1 MWIKQLSLTHFRN
14 HEDTKS
20 TFEENINCLV
30 GKNGSGKTNL
40 LDGIYYLCIGRGAFS
55 YTDTQHLQHGQSFFS
70 LKGTFEKEGRKNT
83 VQCIVEKGKAKV
95 IKLNNKAYPKI
106 SEHVGNFPCVL
117 LAPNDTDLIRESS
130 ELRRNF
136 FDTIISQIH
145 KNYIQLLIKQKLI
158 LRQRNQLLKDADQ
171 QEKFL
176 KKDVLEIYDAQL
188 LPVFSEIHR
197 FRTEF
202 IEEFM
207 PIFSEI
213 YESLA
218 DEEMKI
224 VYRSHLEGEIKEAK
238 KENDIIRTESLE
250 IEITSDESLENQD
263 EQTNEEIIEIDSSE
277 EPKRSKR
284 VKKEV
289 PSFESV
295 FKGNLLKDLILQRTE
310 KGTHRDD
317 YKFLLGKKTL
327 KHYGSQGQQKSFVI
341 ALKLAT
347 FAIIYNQT
355 QIKPILL
362 LDDIFDKLDETR
374 IENLLKLLSKSNFGQ
389 VFVTDARPERT
400 RKLLDSFG
408 RPIAFF
414 EVKNGNITNMN

>member
-14 HEDTKS
+14 HEDTNS
-20 TFEENINCLV
+20 SFEENINCLV

-55 YTDTQHLQHGQSFFS
+55 YTDTQHLQHGKTFFS

-95 IKLNNKAYPKI
+95 VKLNNKPYPKI

-145 KNYIQLLIKQKLI
+145 KNYIQLLIKQKQI

-176 KKDVLEIYDAQL
+176 KKDVLEIYDEQL
-188 LPVFSEIHR
+188 LPVFKEIHR
-197 FRTEF
+197 FRSEF
-202 IEEFM
+202 INEFM

-213 YESLA
+213 YTALA

-224 VYRSHLEGEIKEAK
+224 NYRSHLEGNEKEEETIKEQEEEIENKNQETDETESKKSKRPK
-238 KENDIIRTESLE
+238 KETLSF
-250 IEITSDESLENQD
+250 
-263 EQTNEEIIEIDSSE
+263 DSI
-277 EPKRSKR
+277 
-284 VKKEV
+284 
-289 PSFESV
+289 

-317 YKFLLGKKTL
+317 YKFLLRKKTL

-347 FAIIYNQT
+347 FSIIYNQT

-362 LDDIFDKLDETR
+362 LDDIFDKLDESR
-374 IENLLKLLSKSNFGQ
+374 IENLLKLLSKSDFGQ

-414 EVKNGNITNMN
+414 EVKNGSIVNDK

>member
-14 HEDTKS
+14 HENTKS
-20 TFEENINCLV
+20 TFAENINCLV

-55 YTDTQHLQHGQSFFS
+55 YTDTQHLQHGKTFFS
-70 LKGTFEKEGRKNT
+70 LKGIFEKEGRNNT
-83 VQCIVEKGKAKV
+83 VQCIIEKGKPKT
-95 IKLNNKAYPKI
+95 IKLNNKPYPKI

-117 LAPNDTDLIRESS
+117 LAPNDTDLIREGS

-158 LRQRNQLLKDADQ
+158 LKQRNQLLKDADQ

-176 KKDVLEIYDAQL
+176 KKDVLEIYDEQL
-188 LPVFSEIHR
+188 IPIFKEINR
-197 FRTEF
+197 FRNNF
-202 IEEFM
+202 ITDFM

-213 YESLA
+213 YEKLA

-224 VYRSHLEGEIKEAK
+224 NYRSHLSEEIKSEKSK
-238 KENDIIRTESLE
+238 KEILSF
-250 IEITSDESLENQD
+250 
-263 EQTNEEIIEIDSSE
+263 EEI
-277 EPKRSKR
+277 
-284 VKKEV
+284 
-289 PSFESV
+289 
-295 FKGNLLKDLILQRTE
+295 FKANLLKDIILQRTE

-347 FAIIYNQT
+347 FSIIYNQT

-374 IENLLKLLSKSNFGQ
+374 IKNLLKLLSKSDFGQ

-408 RPIAFF
+408 RPINFY
-414 EVKNGNITNMN
+414 EVKNGNVEVMKHTSV

>member
-1 MWIKQLSLTHFRN
+1 MFIKNLHLTHFRN

-55 YTDTQHLQHGQSFFS
+55 YTDTQHLQHGKTFFS
-70 LKGTFEKEGRKNT
+70 LKGTFEKEGRNNT
-83 VQCIVEKGKAKV
+83 VQCIVEKGKPKT
-95 IKLNNKAYPKI
+95 IKLNNKPYPKI

-158 LRQRNQLLKDADQ
+158 LRQRNQLLKDADG
-171 QEKFL
+171 QERFL
-176 KKDVLEIYDAQL
+176 KKDILEIYDEQL
-188 LPVFSEIHR
+188 LPIFSEIHR
-197 FRTEF
+197 FRS
-202 IEEFM
+202 EFM
-207 PIFSEI
+207 NDFMPVFSEI
-213 YESLA
+213 YEALA
-218 DEEMKI
+218 EEEMKI
-224 VYRSHLEGEIKEAK
+224 NYRSHLEDETKDDK
-238 KENDIIRTESLE
+238 KENKTEKEENLENEIQETDETESKK
-250 IEITSDESLENQD
+250 
-263 EQTNEEIIEIDSSE
+263 
-277 EPKRSKR
+277 PKRT
-284 VKKEV
+284 KKET

-295 FKGNLLKDLILQRTE
+295 FKGNVLKDLILQRTE

-317 YKFLLGKKTL
+317 YKFLLRKKTL

-347 FAIIYNQT
+347 FSIIYNQT
-355 QIKPILL
+355 GIKPILL
-362 LDDIFDKLDETR
+362 LDDIFDKLDESR

-414 EVKNGNITNMN
+414 DIKNGNITNH

>member
-20 TFEENINCLV
+20 TFEEHINCLV

-55 YTDTQHLQHGQSFFS
+55 YTDTQHLQHGKTFFS
-70 LKGTFEKEGRKNT
+70 LKGIFEKQGRNNT
-83 VQCIVEKGKAKV
+83 VQCIVEKGKPKI
-95 IKLNNKAYPKI
+95 IKLNNKPYPKI

-117 LAPNDTDLIRESS
+117 LAPNDTDLIRETS

-158 LRQRNQLLKDADQ
+158 LRQRNQLLKDANQ
-171 QEKFL
+171 QERFL
-176 KKDVLEIYDAQL
+176 KKDVLEIYDEQL
-188 LPVFSEIHR
+188 LPIFKEIHR
-197 FRTEF
+197 FRND
-202 IEEFM
+202 FM
-207 PIFSEI
+207 TDFVPIFSEI
-213 YESLA
+213 YETLA

-224 VYRSHLEGEIKEAK
+224 NYRSHLEE
-238 KENDIIRTESLE
+238 
-250 IEITSDESLENQD
+250 
-263 EQTNEEIIEIDSSE
+263 EEIIKEIENRKIENRKQNETE
-277 EPKRSKR
+277 EIEEKPPKKSKR
-284 VKKEV
+284 VKKEI

-295 FKGNLLKDLILQRTE
+295 FKANMLKDLILQRTE

-347 FAIIYNQT
+347 FSIIYNQT
-355 QIKPILL
+355 NTKPILL

-374 IENLLKLLSKSNFGQ
+374 IENLLKLLNKSNFGQ

-414 EVKNGNITNMN
+414 EVKDGTISNH

>member
-1 MWIKQLSLTHFRN
+1 MWIKQLHLTHFRN
-14 HEDTKS
+14 HEDTTS
-20 TFEENINCLV
+20 DFEEHINCLV

-55 YTDTQHLQHGQSFFS
+55 YTDTQHLQHGKTFFS
-70 LKGTFEKEGRKNT
+70 LKGIFEKENRKNT
-83 VQCIVEKGKAKV
+83 VHCIVEKGKQKT
-95 IKLNNKAYPKI
+95 IKLNNKPYPKI

-117 LAPNDTDLIRESS
+117 LAPNDTDLIREGS

-145 KNYIQLLIKQKLI
+145 KNYIQLLIQQKQLLK
-158 LRQRNQLLKDADQ
+158 QRNQLLKDADQ
-171 QEKFL
+171 QERFL
-176 KKDVLEIYDAQL
+176 RKDVLEIYDAQL
-188 LPVFSEIHR
+188 LPIFSEIHR
-197 FRTEF
+197 FRSEF
-202 IEEFM
+202 ITDFI

-213 YESLA
+213 YATLA
-218 DEEMKI
+218 DEKMTI
-224 VYRSHLEGEIKEAK
+224 SYRSHL
-238 KENDIIRTESLE
+238 
-250 IEITSDESLENQD
+250 IEEDRKNNLN
-263 EQTNEEIIEIDSSE
+263 
-277 EPKRSKR
+277 
-284 VKKEV
+284 KEV
-289 PSFESV
+289 PSFESI
-295 FKGNLLKDLILQRTE
+295 FKENLLKDIILQRTE

-317 YKFLLGKKTL
+317 YKFLLGKKAL

-347 FAIIYNQT
+347 FSIIYNQT

-362 LDDIFDKLDETR
+362 LDDIFDKLDENR

-400 RKLLDSFG
+400 KKLLDSFG

-414 EVKNGNITNMN
+414 EVKNGTISNH

>member
-20 TFEENINCLV
+20 SFEENINCLV

-55 YTDTQHLQHGQSFFS
+55 YTDTQHLQHGKTFFS
-70 LKGTFEKEGRKNT
+70 LKGIFDKDGRNNT

-95 IKLNNKAYPKI
+95 IKLNTKPYPKI

-145 KNYIQLLIKQKLI
+145 KNYIQLLIKQKQI

-171 QEKFL
+171 QERFL
-176 KKDVLEIYDAQL
+176 KKDLLEIYDAQL
-188 LPVFSEIHR
+188 LPIFSAIHQ
-197 FRTEF
+197 FRSEF
-202 IEEFM
+202 MTDFM

-213 YESLA
+213 YAALA

-224 VYRSHLEGEIKEAK
+224 SYRSHLEGEEIIKEV
-238 KENDIIRTESLE
+238 ESTE
-250 IEITSDESLENQD
+250 
-263 EQTNEEIIEIDSSE
+263 EET
-277 EPKRSKR
+277 EPKKSKR
-284 VKKEV
+284 TKKEV

-295 FKGNLLKDLILQRTE
+295 FKGNVLKDLILQRTE

-317 YKFLLGKKTL
+317 YKFLLGKKAL

-347 FAIIYNQT
+347 FSIIYNQT

-414 EVKNGNITNMN
+414 EVKDGNVSSNL

>member
-1 MWIKQLSLTHFRN
+1 MFIKNLHLTHFRN

-55 YTDTQHLQHGQSFFS
+55 YTDTQHLQHGKTFFS
-70 LKGTFEKEGRKNT
+70 LKGIFEKDGRNNT
-83 VQCIVEKGKAKV
+83 VQCIVEKGKPKI
-95 IKLNNKAYPKI
+95 IKLNTKPYPKI

-158 LRQRNQLLKDADQ
+158 LRQRNQLLKDANQ
-171 QEKFL
+171 QERFL
-176 KKDVLEIYDAQL
+176 KKDVLEIYDEQL
-188 LPVFSEIHR
+188 LPIFKEIHR

-202 IEEFM
+202 MTEFM

-213 YESLA
+213 YAALA

-224 VYRSHLEGEIKEAK
+224 TYRSHLEEEEILKEIENIKVENIETSETKKIGELEEIEQKLAK
-238 KENDIIRTESLE
+238 KIKRT
-250 IEITSDESLENQD
+250 
-263 EQTNEEIIEIDSSE
+263 
-277 EPKRSKR
+277 
-284 VKKEV
+284 KKEI
-289 PSFESV
+289 PSFESI
-295 FKGNLLKDLILQRTE
+295 FKANVLKDMILQRTE

-317 YKFLLGKKTL
+317 YKFLLRKKTL

-347 FAIIYNQT
+347 FSIIYNQT
-355 QIKPILL
+355 NIKPILL

-374 IENLLKLLSKSNFGQ
+374 IENLLKLLNKSDFGQ

-414 EVKNGNITNMN
+414 EVKDGSISITN

>member
-14 HEDTKS
+14 HENTKS
-20 TFEENINCLV
+20 TFEEHINCLV

-55 YTDTQHLQHGQSFFS
+55 YTDTQHLQHGKTFFS
-70 LKGTFEKEGRKNT
+70 LKGIFDKEGRNNT

-95 IKLNNKAYPKI
+95 IKLNTKAYPKI

-176 KKDVLEIYDAQL
+176 KKDVLEIYNEQL
-188 LPVFSEIHR
+188 LPIFKEIHR
-197 FRTEF
+197 FRSEF
-202 IEEFM
+202 INEFM

-213 YESLA
+213 YAALA

-224 VYRSHLEGEIKEAK
+224 NYRSHLEDDKEEVMEVEKSEDENSETEESKQKKSKRTK
-238 KENDIIRTESLE
+238 KEIPTF
-250 IEITSDESLENQD
+250 EN
-263 EQTNEEIIEIDSSE
+263 
-277 EPKRSKR
+277 
-284 VKKEV
+284 
-289 PSFESV
+289 V
-295 FKGNLLKDLILQRTE
+295 FKANMLKDLILQRTE

-317 YKFLLGKKTL
+317 YKFLLRKKTL

-347 FAIIYNQT
+347 FSIIYNQT
-355 QIKPILL
+355 QVKPILL

-374 IENLLKLLSKSNFGQ
+374 IENLLKLLSKSDFGQ

-414 EVKNGNITNMN
+414 EVKDGSIVNDN

>member
-20 TFEENINCLV
+20 TFEEHINCLV

-55 YTDTQHLQHGQSFFS
+55 YTDTQHLQHGKTFFS
-70 LKGTFEKEGRKNT
+70 LKGTFEKEGRNNT
-83 VQCIVEKGKAKV
+83 VQCIVEKGKPKT
-95 IKLNNKAYPKI
+95 IKLNNKPYPKI

-158 LRQRNQLLKDADQ
+158 LRQRNQLLKDANQ
-171 QEKFL
+171 QERFL

-188 LPVFSEIHR
+188 LPIFSEIHR

-202 IEEFM
+202 MTDFM

-213 YESLA
+213 YAALA
-218 DEEMKI
+218 DEKMTI
-224 VYRSHLEGEIKEAK
+224 TYRSHLAE
-238 KENDIIRTESLE
+238 
-250 IEITSDESLENQD
+250 
-263 EQTNEEIIEIDSSE
+263 EEIIKETKNE
-277 EPKRSKR
+277 VENENQEAEPKKPKR
-284 VKKEV
+284 TKKEV
-289 PSFESV
+289 LSFETI
-295 FKGNLLKDLILQRTE
+295 FKGNVLKDLILQRTE

-317 YKFLLGKKTL
+317 YKFLLGKKAL

-347 FAIIYNQT
+347 FSIIYNQT
-355 QIKPILL
+355 SIKPILL
-362 LDDIFDKLDETR
+362 LDDIFDKLDESR
-374 IENLLKLLSKSNFGQ
+374 IENLLTLLNKSDFGQ

-414 EVKNGNITNMN
+414 EVKDGNITNH

>member
-1 MWIKQLSLTHFRN
+1 MFIKNLHLTHFRN

-55 YTDTQHLQHGQSFFS
+55 YTDTQHLQHGKTFFS

-95 IKLNNKAYPKI
+95 IKLNNKPYPKI

-145 KNYIQLLIKQKLI
+145 KNYIGLLIKQKQI

-188 LPVFSEIHR
+188 LPIFSEIHR
-197 FRTEF
+197 FRIEF
-202 IEEFM
+202 MTDFM

-213 YESLA
+213 YASLA

-224 VYRSHLEGEIKEAK
+224 NYRSHLEGNEKEDETIKEQEKENENQETDETEPKKSKRAK
-238 KENDIIRTESLE
+238 KET
-250 IEITSDESLENQD
+250 
-263 EQTNEEIIEIDSSE
+263 
-277 EPKRSKR
+277 
-284 VKKEV
+284 
-289 PSFESV
+289 PSFESI
-295 FKGNLLKDLILQRTE
+295 FKGNMLKDLILQRTE

-317 YKFLLGKKTL
+317 YKFLLRKKTL

-347 FAIIYNQT
+347 FSIIYNQT

-362 LDDIFDKLDETR
+362 LDDIFDKLDESR
-374 IENLLKLLSKSNFGQ
+374 IENLLKLLSKSDFGQ

-414 EVKNGNITNMN
+414 EVKDGSVEVMKHTSV

>member
-1 MWIKQLSLTHFRN
+1 MWIKHLQLTHFRN

-20 TFEENINCLV
+20 DFEEHINCLV

-55 YTDTQHLQHGQSFFS
+55 YTDTQHLQHGKTFFS
-70 LKGTFEKEGRKNT
+70 LKGTFEKDNRKNT
-83 VQCIVEKGKAKV
+83 VHCIIEKGKQKT
-95 IKLNNKAYPKI
+95 IKLNGKPYPKI

-117 LAPNDTDLIRESS
+117 LAPNDTDLIREGS

-145 KNYIQLLIKQKLI
+145 KNYIQLLIKQKQL
-158 LRQRNQLLKDADQ
+158 LKQRNQLLKDADQ
-171 QEKFL
+171 QERFL

-188 LPVFSEIHR
+188 LPIFSEIYR
-197 FRTEF
+197 FRNEF
-202 IEEFM
+202 IDNFL

-213 YESLA
+213 YAALA

-224 VYRSHLEGEIKEAK
+224 NYRSHLEEENFETIFKE
-238 KENDIIRTESLE
+238 
-250 IEITSDESLENQD
+250 
-263 EQTNEEIIEIDSSE
+263 
-277 EPKRSKR
+277 
-284 VKKEV
+284 
-289 PSFESV
+289 
-295 FKGNLLKDLILQRTE
+295 NLLKDVILQRTE

-317 YKFLLGKKTL
+317 YKFILGKKML

-347 FAIIYNQT
+347 FSIIYNQT

-362 LDDIFDKLDETR
+362 LDDIFDKLDENR
-374 IENLLKLLSKSNFGQ
+374 IENLLKLLSKSDFGQ

-414 EVKNGNITNMN
+414 EVKNGTIIQ

>member
-55 YTDTQHLQHGQSFFS
+55 YTDTQHLQHGKTFFS
-70 LKGTFEKEGRKNT
+70 LKGTFEKEGRNNT

-95 IKLNNKAYPKI
+95 IKLNTKPYPKI

-117 LAPNDTDLIRESS
+117 LAPNDTDLIRENS

-145 KNYIQLLIKQKLI
+145 KNYIGLLIKQKLI
-158 LRQRNQLLKDADQ
+158 LRQRNQLLKDADG
-171 QEKFL
+171 QERFL
-176 KKDVLEIYDAQL
+176 KKDILEIYDAQL
-188 LPVFSEIHR
+188 LPIFSEIHR

-202 IEEFM
+202 MTDFM

-213 YESLA
+213 YAALA

-224 VYRSHLEGEIKEAK
+224 NYRSHLE
-238 KENDIIRTESLE
+238 D
-250 IEITSDESLENQD
+250 
-263 EQTNEEIIEIDSSE
+263 EEIIKKEIIEQNKE
-277 EPKRSKR
+277 ESQATDETEPTKSKR
-284 VKKEV
+284 TKKEM

-295 FKGNLLKDLILQRTE
+295 FKANVLKDLILQRTE

-317 YKFLLGKKTL
+317 YKFLLRKKTL

-347 FAIIYNQT
+347 FSIIYNQT
-355 QIKPILL
+355 GIKPILL
-362 LDDIFDKLDETR
+362 LDDIFDKLDESR

-414 EVKNGNITNMN
+414 EVKNGSISITN

>member
-14 HEDTKS
+14 HENTKS
-20 TFEENINCLV
+20 TFAENINCLV

-55 YTDTQHLQHGQSFFS
+55 YTDTQHLQHGKTFFS
-70 LKGTFEKEGRKNT
+70 LKGIFEKEGRNNT
-83 VQCIVEKGKAKV
+83 VQCIIEKGKPKT
-95 IKLNNKAYPKI
+95 IKLNNKPYPKI

-117 LAPNDTDLIRESS
+117 LAPNDTDLIREGS

-158 LRQRNQLLKDADQ
+158 LKQRNQLLKDADQ
-171 QEKFL
+171 QEKLL
-176 KKDVLEIYDAQL
+176 KKDVLEIYDEQL
-188 LPVFSEIHR
+188 IPIFKEINR
-197 FRTEF
+197 FRNNF
-202 IEEFM
+202 ITDFM

-213 YESLA
+213 YEKLA

-224 VYRSHLEGEIKEAK
+224 NYRSHLSEEIKSEKSK
-238 KENDIIRTESLE
+238 KEILSF
-250 IEITSDESLENQD
+250 
-263 EQTNEEIIEIDSSE
+263 EEI
-277 EPKRSKR
+277 
-284 VKKEV
+284 
-289 PSFESV
+289 
-295 FKGNLLKDLILQRTE
+295 FKANLLKDIILQRTE

-347 FAIIYNQT
+347 FSIIYNQT

-374 IENLLKLLSKSNFGQ
+374 IKNLLKLLSKSDFGQ

-408 RPIAFF
+408 RPINFY
-414 EVKNGNITNMN
+414 EVKNGNVEVMKHTSV

>member
-55 YTDTQHLQHGQSFFS
+55 YTDTQHLQHGKTFFS
-70 LKGTFEKEGRKNT
+70 LKGIFEKEGRKNT

-95 IKLNNKAYPKI
+95 IKLNTKAYPKI

-176 KKDVLEIYDAQL
+176 KKDDLEIYDEQL
-188 LPVFSEIHR
+188 LPIFKEIHR
-197 FRTEF
+197 FRSEF
-202 IEEFM
+202 IDKFM

-213 YESLA
+213 YATLA

-224 VYRSHLEGEIKEAK
+224 NYRSHLEGEEKE
-238 KENDIIRTESLE
+238 EEL
-250 IEITSDESLENQD
+250 
-263 EQTNEEIIEIDSSE
+263 NEEIIETDE
-277 EPKRSKR
+277 TKQAEKKSKR
-284 VKKEV
+284 TKKEI

-295 FKGNLLKDLILQRTE
+295 FKANMLKDLILQRTE

-317 YKFLLGKKTL
+317 YKFLLRKKTL

-347 FAIIYNQT
+347 FSIIYNQT
-355 QIKPILL
+355 QVKPILL

-374 IENLLKLLSKSNFGQ
+374 IENLLKLLSKSDFGQ

-414 EVKNGNITNMN
+414 EVKDGTVSNS

>member
-1 MWIKQLSLTHFRN
+1 MFIKNLHLTHFRN

-20 TFEENINCLV
+20 TFEEHINCLV

-55 YTDTQHLQHGQSFFS
+55 YTDTQHLQHGKTFFS
-70 LKGTFEKEGRKNT
+70 LKGTFEKEGRNNT

-95 IKLNNKAYPKI
+95 IKLNKKAYPKI

-117 LAPNDTDLIRESS
+117 LAPNDTDLIRETS

-145 KNYIQLLIKQKLI
+145 KNYIQLLIKQKQI

-188 LPVFSEIHR
+188 LPIFSEIHH
-197 FRTEF
+197 FRSEF
-202 IEEFM
+202 MTDFM

-213 YESLA
+213 YAALA

-224 VYRSHLEGEIKEAK
+224 NYRSHLEGNEKGEEKEEKDEIIKEQEEEIENENQETEATKETEPKKSKRTK
-238 KENDIIRTESLE
+238 KET
-250 IEITSDESLENQD
+250 
-263 EQTNEEIIEIDSSE
+263 
-277 EPKRSKR
+277 
-284 VKKEV
+284 
-289 PSFESV
+289 PSFESI
-295 FKGNLLKDLILQRTE
+295 FKRNMLKDLILQRTE

-317 YKFLLGKKTL
+317 YKFLLRKKTL

-347 FAIIYNQT
+347 FSIIYNQT

-374 IENLLKLLSKSNFGQ
+374 IENLLKLLSKSDFGQ

-414 EVKNGNITNMN
+414 EVKNGGISNQTNQ

>member
-20 TFEENINCLV
+20 NFEENINCLV

-55 YTDTQHLQHGQSFFS
+55 YTDTQHLQHGKTFFS

-95 IKLNNKAYPKI
+95 IKLNNKPYPKI

-145 KNYIQLLIKQKLI
+145 KNYIGLLIKQKQI

-176 KKDVLEIYDAQL
+176 KKDVLEIYDEQL
-188 LPVFSEIHR
+188 LPVFKEIHR

-202 IEEFM
+202 MTDFM

-213 YESLA
+213 YAALA

-224 VYRSHLEGEIKEAK
+224 NYRSHLEGNEKEGVIKEQEEEIENENQETDETEPKKSKRPK
-238 KENDIIRTESLE
+238 KET
-250 IEITSDESLENQD
+250 
-263 EQTNEEIIEIDSSE
+263 
-277 EPKRSKR
+277 
-284 VKKEV
+284 
-289 PSFESV
+289 PSFESI

-317 YKFLLGKKTL
+317 YKFLLRKKTL

-347 FAIIYNQT
+347 FSIIYNQT

-362 LDDIFDKLDETR
+362 LDDIFDKLDESR

-414 EVKNGNITNMN
+414 EVKDGSVVNDE

>member
-20 TFEENINCLV
+20 SFEEHINCLV

-55 YTDTQHLQHGQSFFS
+55 YTDTQHLQHGKTFFS

-95 IKLNNKAYPKI
+95 IKLNTKPYPKI

-145 KNYIQLLIKQKLI
+145 KNYIQLLIKQKQI

-188 LPVFSEIHR
+188 LPIFSEIHR
-197 FRTEF
+197 FRSEF
-202 IEEFM
+202 INEFV

-213 YESLA
+213 YATLA

-224 VYRSHLEGEIKEAK
+224 NYRSHLEGNK
-238 KENDIIRTESLE
+238 K
-250 IEITSDESLENQD
+250 
-263 EQTNEEIIEIDSSE
+263 EEIIKEQEEEIENENQEIDE
-277 EPKRSKR
+277 TEPKKSKR
-284 VKKEV
+284 TKKETL
-289 PSFESV
+289 SFESI
-295 FKGNLLKDLILQRTE
+295 FKGNVLKDLILQRTE

-317 YKFLLGKKTL
+317 YKFLLRKKPL

-347 FAIIYNQT
+347 FSIIYNQT

-362 LDDIFDKLDETR
+362 LDDIFDKLDESR
-374 IENLLKLLSKSNFGQ
+374 IENLLKLLSKSDFGQ

-414 EVKNGNITNMN
+414 EVKDGNITNP

>member
-1 MWIKQLSLTHFRN
+1 MFIKNLHLTHFRN

-20 TFEENINCLV
+20 TFEEHINCLV

-55 YTDTQHLQHGQSFFS
+55 YTDTQHLQHGKTFFS
-70 LKGTFEKEGRKNT
+70 LKGIFDKEGRNNT

-95 IKLNNKAYPKI
+95 IKLNTKPYPKI

-145 KNYIQLLIKQKLI
+145 KNYIQLLIKQKQI

-171 QEKFL
+171 QERFL

-197 FRTEF
+197 FRSEF
-202 IEEFM
+202 INEFM

-213 YESLA
+213 YAALA

-224 VYRSHLEGEIKEAK
+224 NYRSHLEGNEKGEEKEEK
-238 KENDIIRTESLE
+238 
-250 IEITSDESLENQD
+250 
-263 EQTNEEIIEIDSSE
+263 EEIIKEQEDEIE
-277 EPKRSKR
+277 NENQETEATKETEPKKSKR
-284 VKKEV
+284 TKKET
-289 PSFESV
+289 PIFESI
-295 FKGNLLKDLILQRTE
+295 FKRNMLKDLILQRTE

-317 YKFLLGKKTL
+317 YKFLLRKKTL

-347 FAIIYNQT
+347 FSIIYNQT

-374 IENLLKLLSKSNFGQ
+374 IENLLKLLSKSDFGQ

-414 EVKNGNITNMN
+414 EVKNGSISNQTI

>member
-55 YTDTQHLQHGQSFFS
+55 YTDTQHLQHGKTFFS
-70 LKGTFEKEGRKNT
+70 LKGTFEKEGRNNT
-83 VQCIVEKGKAKV
+83 VQCIVEKGKPKV
-95 IKLNNKAYPKI
+95 IKLNTKPYPKI

-145 KNYIQLLIKQKLI
+145 KNYIGLLIKQKQI

-171 QEKFL
+171 QEHFL

-188 LPVFSEIHR
+188 LPIFSEIHR
-197 FRTEF
+197 FRSEF
-202 IEEFM
+202 MTDFM

-213 YESLA
+213 YAALA
-218 DEEMKI
+218 DEKMVI
-224 VYRSHLEGEIKEAK
+224 SYRSHLEGNEKEEVIIEQEQEIENENQETEETEPKKSKRIK
-238 KENDIIRTESLE
+238 KEI
-250 IEITSDESLENQD
+250 
-263 EQTNEEIIEIDSSE
+263 
-277 EPKRSKR
+277 
-284 VKKEV
+284 
-289 PSFESV
+289 PSFESI
-295 FKGNLLKDLILQRTE
+295 FKSNVLKDLILQRTE

-317 YKFLLGKKTL
+317 YKFLLGKKAL

-347 FAIIYNQT
+347 FSIIYNQT

-362 LDDIFDKLDETR
+362 LDDIFDKLDESR
-374 IENLLKLLSKSNFGQ
+374 IENLLTLLNKSDFGQ

-414 EVKNGNITNMN
+414 EVKNGSVSS

>member
-20 TFEENINCLV
+20 NFEENINCLV

-55 YTDTQHLQHGQSFFS
+55 YTDTQHLQHGKTFFS

-95 IKLNNKAYPKI
+95 IKLNNKPYPKI

-145 KNYIQLLIKQKLI
+145 KNYIGLLIKQKQI

-188 LPVFSEIHR
+188 LPIFSEIHR

-202 IEEFM
+202 MTDFM

-213 YESLA
+213 YAALA

-224 VYRSHLEGEIKEAK
+224 NYRSHLEDETKEDK
-238 KENDIIRTESLE
+238 KEIVKENKTEKDEKLE
-250 IEITSDESLENQD
+250 DENLET
-263 EQTNEEIIEIDSSE
+263 EQ
-277 EPKRSKR
+277 KKSKR
-284 VKKEV
+284 TKKET
-289 PSFESV
+289 PSFESI
-295 FKGNLLKDLILQRTE
+295 FKSNVLKDLILQRTE

-317 YKFLLGKKTL
+317 YKFLLRKKTL

-347 FAIIYNQT
+347 FSIIYNQT

-414 EVKNGNITNMN
+414 EVKDGSIQTVNDK

>member
-1 MWIKQLSLTHFRN
+1 MFIKNLHLTHFRN

-55 YTDTQHLQHGQSFFS
+55 YTDTQHLQHGKTFFS

-95 IKLNNKAYPKI
+95 IKLNNKSYPKI

-145 KNYIQLLIKQKLI
+145 KNYIGLLIKQKQI

-188 LPVFSEIHR
+188 LPIFLEIHR
-197 FRTEF
+197 FRSEF
-202 IEEFM
+202 MTDFM

-213 YESLA
+213 YAALA
-218 DEEMKI
+218 DEEIKI
-224 VYRSHLEGEIKEAK
+224 NYRSHLEGNEKGEEKEEKEEEIENKNQETDETEPKKSKRTK
-238 KENDIIRTESLE
+238 KET
-250 IEITSDESLENQD
+250 
-263 EQTNEEIIEIDSSE
+263 
-277 EPKRSKR
+277 
-284 VKKEV
+284 
-289 PSFESV
+289 PSFESI

-310 KGTHRDD
+310 KGTHSDD
-317 YKFLLGKKTL
+317 YKFLLRKKTL
-327 KHYGSQGQQKSFVI
+327 KH
-341 ALKLAT
+341 
-347 FAIIYNQT
+347 
-355 QIKPILL
+355 
-362 LDDIFDKLDETR
+362 
-374 IENLLKLLSKSNFGQ
+374 
-389 VFVTDARPERT
+389 
-400 RKLLDSFG
+400 
-408 RPIAFF
+408 
-414 EVKNGNITNMN
+414 

>member
-1 MWIKQLSLTHFRN
+1 MWIKQLTLTHFRN

-20 TFEENINCLV
+20 NFEENINCLV
-30 GKNGSGKTNL
+30 GRNGSGKTNL

-55 YTDTQHLQHGQSFFS
+55 YTDTQHLQHGASFFS
-70 LKGTFEKEGRKNT
+70 LKGIFEKEERNYT
-83 VQCIVEKGKAKV
+83 VQCIVEKGKPKV
-95 IKLNNKAYPKI
+95 IKLNNKPYPKI

-117 LAPNDTDLIRESS
+117 LAPNDTDLIRETS

-158 LRQRNQLLKDADQ
+158 LKQRNQLLKDADQ
-171 QEKFL
+171 QERFL

-188 LPVFSEIHR
+188 LPIFKEIYR

-202 IEEFM
+202 INDFL
-207 PIFSEI
+207 PIFNQI
-213 YESLA
+213 YKALA
-218 DEEMKI
+218 EEEMKI
-224 VYRSHLEGEIKEAK
+224 KYRSHLEEEQPIEEVETEKAEENSLTEPKKTKRTK
-238 KENDIIRTESLE
+238 KET
-250 IEITSDESLENQD
+250 
-263 EQTNEEIIEIDSSE
+263 
-277 EPKRSKR
+277 
-284 VKKEV
+284 
-289 PSFESV
+289 PSFESI
-295 FKGNLLKDLILQRTE
+295 FKGNIGKDVILQRTE

-317 YKFLLGKKTL
+317 YKFLLGKKPL

-347 FAIIYNQT
+347 FSIIYNQT
-355 QIKPILL
+355 NIKPILL
-362 LDDIFDKLDETR
+362 LDDIFDKLDENR
-374 IENLLKLLSKSNFGQ
+374 IENLLKLLSKSDFGQ

-414 EVKNGNITNMN
+414 EVKNGGISSQTS

>member
-55 YTDTQHLQHGQSFFS
+55 YTDTQHLQHGKTFFS
-70 LKGTFEKEGRKNT
+70 LKGIFEKEGRNNT
-83 VQCIVEKGKAKV
+83 VQCIVEKGKAKI

-158 LRQRNQLLKDADQ
+158 LRQRNQLLKDANQ
-171 QEKFL
+171 QEQFL
-176 KKDVLEIYDAQL
+176 KKDVLEIYDEQL
-188 LPVFSEIHR
+188 LPIFKEIHR
-197 FRTEF
+197 FRSEF
-202 IEEFM
+202 INEFM

-213 YESLA
+213 YAALA

-224 VYRSHLEGEIKEAK
+224 NYRSHLEGEEEKIEEETIK
-238 KENDIIRTESLE
+238 KEDLENKNSETDKTEE
-250 IEITSDESLENQD
+250 IEQA
-263 EQTNEEIIEIDSSE
+263 
-277 EPKRSKR
+277 EPKKSKR
-284 VKKEV
+284 TKKEV
-289 PSFESV
+289 PSFEAI
-295 FKGNLLKDLILQRTE
+295 FKGNMLKDLILQRTE

-347 FAIIYNQT
+347 FSIIYNQT
-355 QIKPILL
+355 SIKPILL
-362 LDDIFDKLDETR
+362 LDDIFDKLDESR

-414 EVKNGNITNMN
+414 DIKNGNISSSNNS

>member
-1 MWIKQLSLTHFRN
+1 MWIKQLTLTHFRN
-14 HEDTKS
+14 HENTIS

-55 YTDTQHLQHGQSFFS
+55 YTDTQHLQHGQPFFS
-70 LKGTFEKEGRKNT
+70 LKGTFEKEGRNNT

-95 IKLNNKAYPKI
+95 IKLNNKPYPKI

-145 KNYIQLLIKQKLI
+145 KNYIQLLIKQKQI

-171 QEKFL
+171 QERFL

-188 LPVFSEIHR
+188 LPIFAELHR
-197 FRTEF
+197 FRNEF
-202 IEEFM
+202 MKDFM

-213 YESLA
+213 YQSLA

-224 VYRSHLEGEIKEAK
+224 NYRSHLEREDKEEKTDEKITDEEATENNELEVEQEPKKSKRTK
-238 KENDIIRTESLE
+238 KEIPT
-250 IEITSDESLENQD
+250 
-263 EQTNEEIIEIDSSE
+263 
-277 EPKRSKR
+277 
-284 VKKEV
+284 
-289 PSFESV
+289 FESI
-295 FKGNLLKDLILQRTE
+295 FKSNLLKDLILQRTE

-317 YKFLLGKKTL
+317 YKFLLQKKTL
-327 KHYGSQGQQKSFVI
+327 KHYGSQGQQKSFVV

-374 IENLLKLLSKSNFGQ
+374 IENLLKLLSKSDFGQ

-414 EVKNGNITNMN
+414 EVKDGNVRISDR

>member
-1 MWIKQLSLTHFRN
+1 MFIKNLHLTHFRN

-55 YTDTQHLQHGQSFFS
+55 YTDTQHLQHGKTFFS
-70 LKGTFEKEGRKNT
+70 LKGIFEKEGRNNT
-83 VQCIVEKGKAKV
+83 VQCIVEKGKPKT
-95 IKLNNKAYPKI
+95 IKLNNKPYPKI

-171 QEKFL
+171 QERFL
-176 KKDVLEIYDAQL
+176 KKDLLEIYDAQL
-188 LPVFSEIHR
+188 LPIFSEIHR
-197 FRTEF
+197 FRSEF
-202 IEEFM
+202 MTDFM
-207 PIFSEI
+207 PIFLEI
-213 YESLA
+213 YEALA
-218 DEEMKI
+218 DEKMTI
-224 VYRSHLEGEIKEAK
+224 NYRSHLEEEEVIKEV
-238 KENDIIRTESLE
+238 ERTE
-250 IEITSDESLENQD
+250 
-263 EQTNEEIIEIDSSE
+263 EEVE
-277 EPKRSKR
+277 EPKKSKR
-284 VKKEV
+284 TKKEI

-295 FKGNLLKDLILQRTE
+295 FKGNVLKDLILQRTE

-317 YKFLLGKKTL
+317 YKFLLRKKTL

-347 FAIIYNQT
+347 FSIIYNQT
-355 QIKPILL
+355 SIKPILL

-414 EVKNGNITNMN
+414 DIKNGSVSSNL

>member
-55 YTDTQHLQHGQSFFS
+55 YTDTQHLQHGKTFFS
-70 LKGTFEKEGRKNT
+70 LKGTFEKEGRNNT
-83 VQCIVEKGKAKV
+83 VQCIVEKGKPKV
-95 IKLNNKAYPKI
+95 IKLNTKPYPKI

-136 FDTIISQIH
+136 FDAIISQIH
-145 KNYIQLLIKQKLI
+145 KNYIGLLIKQKQI

-171 QEKFL
+171 QEHFL

-188 LPVFSEIHR
+188 LPIFSEIHR
-197 FRTEF
+197 FRSEF
-202 IEEFM
+202 MTDFM

-213 YESLA
+213 YAALA
-218 DEEMKI
+218 DEKMVI
-224 VYRSHLEGEIKEAK
+224 SYRSHLEGNEKEEVIIEQEQEIENENQETEETEPKKSKRIK
-238 KENDIIRTESLE
+238 KEI
-250 IEITSDESLENQD
+250 
-263 EQTNEEIIEIDSSE
+263 
-277 EPKRSKR
+277 
-284 VKKEV
+284 
-289 PSFESV
+289 PSFESI
-295 FKGNLLKDLILQRTE
+295 FKSNVLKDLILQRTE

-317 YKFLLGKKTL
+317 YKFLLGKKAL

-347 FAIIYNQT
+347 FSIIYNQT

-362 LDDIFDKLDETR
+362 LDDIFDKLDESR
-374 IENLLKLLSKSNFGQ
+374 IENLLTLLNKSDFGQ

-414 EVKNGNITNMN
+414 EVKNGSVSS

>member
-1 MWIKQLSLTHFRN
+1 MFIKNLHLTHFRN

-20 TFEENINCLV
+20 TFEEHINCLV

-55 YTDTQHLQHGQSFFS
+55 YTDTQHLQHGKTFFS
-70 LKGTFEKEGRKNT
+70 LKGTFEKEGRNNT
-83 VQCIVEKGKAKV
+83 VQCIVEKGKPKV
-95 IKLNNKAYPKI
+95 IKLNTKPYPKI

-158 LRQRNQLLKDADQ
+158 LRQRNQLLKDANQ
-171 QEKFL
+171 QERFL
-176 KKDVLEIYDAQL
+176 KKDILEIYDAQL
-188 LPVFSEIHR
+188 LPIFSEIHR
-197 FRTEF
+197 FRSEF
-202 IEEFM
+202 MTDFM

-213 YESLA
+213 YAALA

-224 VYRSHLEGEIKEAK
+224 NYRSHLE
-238 KENDIIRTESLE
+238 D
-250 IEITSDESLENQD
+250 
-263 EQTNEEIIEIDSSE
+263 EEIIKKETEITKE
-277 EPKRSKR
+277 NEEGNEELEEIEPKKSKR
-284 VKKEV
+284 TKKET
-289 PSFESV
+289 PSFESI
-295 FKGNLLKDLILQRTE
+295 FKGNVLKDLILQRTE

-317 YKFLLGKKTL
+317 YKFLLGKKAL

-347 FAIIYNQT
+347 FSIIYNQT

-374 IENLLKLLSKSNFGQ
+374 IENLLKLLSKSDFGQ

-414 EVKNGNITNMN
+414 DIKNGSISSNL

>member
-1 MWIKQLSLTHFRN
+1 MFIKSIHLTHFRN

-20 TFEENINCLV
+20 TFEEHINCLV

-55 YTDTQHLQHGQSFFS
+55 YTDTQHLQHGKTFFS
-70 LKGTFEKEGRKNT
+70 LKGTFDKENRKNT
-83 VQCIVEKGKAKV
+83 VHCIVEKGKQKV
-95 IKLNNKAYPKI
+95 IKLNNKPYPKI

-117 LAPNDTDLIRESS
+117 LAPNDTDLIREGS

-145 KNYIQLLIKQKLI
+145 KNYIQLLIKQKQI
-158 LRQRNQLLKDADQ
+158 LKQRNQLLKDADQ
-171 QEKFL
+171 QESFL
-176 KKDVLEIYDAQL
+176 KKDVLEIYNAQL
-188 LPVFSEIHR
+188 LPIFSEIHR
-197 FRTEF
+197 FRSDF
-202 IEEFM
+202 IKEFM

-213 YESLA
+213 YAALA
-218 DEEMKI
+218 DEKMTI
-224 VYRSHLEGEIKEAK
+224 NYRSHL
-238 KENDIIRTESLE
+238 TE
-250 IEITSDESLENQD
+250 
-263 EQTNEEIIEIDSSE
+263 EEKSE
-277 EPKRSKR
+277 RSK
-284 VKKEV
+284 KKV
-289 PSFESV
+289 LSFEEV

-317 YKFLLGKKTL
+317 YKFLLRKKTL

-347 FAIIYNQT
+347 FSIIYNQT

-374 IENLLKLLSKSNFGQ
+374 IKNLLKLLSKSDFGQ

-414 EVKNGNITNMN
+414 EVKDGSIVNDE

>member
-1 MWIKQLSLTHFRN
+1 MFIKNLHLTHFRN

-55 YTDTQHLQHGQSFFS
+55 YTDTQHLQHGKTFFS
-70 LKGTFEKEGRKNT
+70 LKGIFDKEGRTNT

-95 IKLNNKAYPKI
+95 IKLNNKPYPKI

-176 KKDVLEIYDAQL
+176 KKDVLEIYDEQL
-188 LPVFSEIHR
+188 LPIFKEIHR

-202 IEEFM
+202 IQEFM

-213 YESLA
+213 YHSLA

-224 VYRSHLEGEIKEAK
+224 NYRSHLEEEENRKSK
-238 KENDIIRTESLE
+238 KENPT
-250 IEITSDESLENQD
+250 
-263 EQTNEEIIEIDSSE
+263 
-277 EPKRSKR
+277 
-284 VKKEV
+284 
-289 PSFESV
+289 FESI
-295 FKGNLLKDLILQRTE
+295 FKGNMLKDLILQRTE

-347 FAIIYNQT
+347 FAIIYKQT

-374 IENLLKLLSKSNFGQ
+374 IKNLLKLLSKSDFGQ

-414 EVKNGNITNMN
+414 EVKDGSISSNL